1 MSKSRR
7 PALRSLT
14 KKPAPRPRTGKQARH
29 YHSELKAK
37 AVKQGLCRQCYKKR
51 GKSPSSIRCAA
62 CHAIHLQQAKKYR
75 HDKVPQAV
83 VKTRKARETGIKDVR
98 TPDPKIRARAAG
110 KRVLKHTPKLRPSEA
125 IIAAAVRAT
134 AEGVATA

>member
-7 PALRSLT
+7 PTPRSLT
-14 KKPAPRPRTGKQARH
+14 KKPAPRLRTGKQARH

-62 CHAIHLQQAKKYR
+62 CHATHLKQAKKYR

-83 VKTRKARETGIKDVR
+83 VKTRKARET
-98 TPDPKIRARAAG
+98 
-110 KRVLKHTPKLRPSEA
+110 KRVLKHTPRVTPLPKGFTKTPPPNRVDTVTGALVP
-125 IIAAAVRAT
+125 AAV
-134 AEGVATA
+134 